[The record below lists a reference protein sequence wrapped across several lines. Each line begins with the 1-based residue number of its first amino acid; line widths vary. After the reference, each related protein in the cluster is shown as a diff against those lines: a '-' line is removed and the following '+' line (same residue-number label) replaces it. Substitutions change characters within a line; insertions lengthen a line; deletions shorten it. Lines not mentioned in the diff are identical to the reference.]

1 MANDNTISGA
11 NKIPEFAP
19 VDPSK
24 KPANAVEPGDKNTLG
39 SGVVGKDD
47 FLKLLVHQLQN
58 QDPLDPMKSEE
69 FAVQL
74 ATFSQLEQL
83 IDINKKLDG
92 LPAEGSTDATGGAA
106 GSSIST
112 MASFLGY
119 DVALKDQTATVKNG
133 EGPKVQLELPEG
145 VRSARIDFV
154 DESGAV
160 VGSKTLDG
168 VTGGKQSYPLT
179 GLDIRNGNYTLKGVA
194 VDPTGR
200 FVDVSPKVMGTVEG
214 FVLDPEPA
222 LLVGGNSVKL
232 DDISEVIPKV

>member
-1 MANDNTISGA
+1 MADDNTISGA
-11 NKIPEFAP
+11 NKIPDFSA

-24 KPANAVEPGDKNTLG
+24 APANSVTAGEKNTATG
-39 SGVVGKDD
+39 QVVGKDD
-47 FLKLLVHQLQN
+47 FLKLLVHQLQH

-83 IDINKKLDG
+83 IDINKKLDN
-92 LPAEGSTDATGGAA
+92 LPASGTDGTGTA
-106 GSSIST
+106 GTDSIST

-119 DVALKDQTATVKNG
+119 DVALKDQTATVANG
-133 EGPKVQLELPEG
+133 EGPKVQVELPEG

-154 DESGAV
+154 DASGAV

-168 VTGGKQSYPLT
+168 VTSGKQTYSLS
-179 GLDIRNGNYTLKGVA
+179 GLDVRNGDYTVKGVA
-194 VDPTGR
+194 VDPSGR
-200 FVDVSPKVMGTVEG
+200 FVDVTPKVVGTVEG

-222 LLVGGNSVKL
+222 LLVGGQSVKL
-232 DDISEVIPKV
+232 DDVSEVIPKA